1 MQATIPHKNP
11 TAING
16 PWIVIGS
23 AAVVGTLNYMNSLVL
38 SRTMSPSDYGAYAT
52 FTSLFLI
59 VGLVPNA
66 LQQQAAFA
74 AAQNQTKTPI
84 RPLLTSSLACTLT
97 CLILAPVV
105 SGWLHL
111 PIIWMLGL
119 ALIAP
124 AACGLGTMRG
134 IAQGLDRTMQLGGN
148 WLLEHGSKILLT
160 LILWT
165 VGGLFAAVT
174 GLLASVLIAALAM
187 HANRQSQIQLDQ
199 NQTNSSHTGS
209 SHTGSSYTDSSQ
221 AKLSSLLGAA
231 GLAQLAQTVIAH
243 SDVLLAQALL
253 SRVDAGIYVAINVA
267 LRSISMLGMA
277 INTAMFAKLVQHGPT
292 RPTLLV
298 SSLPVLIGLALI
310 ILGSIAPHTL
320 ILKVLGEHDLPGTA
334 WLLPACLAATCA
346 AGSSVILNIRLARG
360 KTDASTILMV
370 GGLAQVIAIIAFHKN
385 ALEIASASA
394 AAMLVTTLAMT
405 TLHFLTPLK
414 TTSSPDPRKEPPHVL
429 QRL

>member
-1 MQATIPHKNP
+1 MQATISHKNP

-23 AAVVGTLNYMNSLVL
+23 AAMVGTLNYMNSLVL

-59 VGLVPNA
+59 LGLVPNA

-74 AAQNQTKTPI
+74 AARDQTRKTPI
-84 RPLLTSSLACTLT
+84 RQLLTSSLACTLT
-97 CLILAPVV
+97 CLILAPLV

-160 LILWT
+160 LILWA

-187 HANRQSQIQLDQ
+187 YANSQSQVQLDQ
-199 NQTNSSHTGS
+199 NQTNSSQTGS
-209 SHTGSSYTDSSQ
+209 SQTGSSQ
-221 AKLSSLLGAA
+221 AEPSNLLGAA

-253 SRVDAGIYVAINVA
+253 PRVDAGIYVAINVA

-360 KTDASTILMV
+360 KTDASAILMV
-370 GGLAQVIAIIAFHKN
+370 GGLAQIIAIIAFHNN